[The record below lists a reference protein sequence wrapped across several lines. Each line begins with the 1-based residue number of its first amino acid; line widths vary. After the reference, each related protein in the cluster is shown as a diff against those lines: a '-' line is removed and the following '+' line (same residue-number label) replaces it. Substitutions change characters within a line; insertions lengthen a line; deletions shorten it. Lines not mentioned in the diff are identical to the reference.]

1 MTMQDI
7 KEKYDMN
14 NRKYPVDLFI
24 IGLITNFLFHFFWL
38 FIPAV
43 ILLIVGIWVKLCG
56 YIALTLLVI
65 DLILSVVEQIGI
77 RNTFLK
83 DSDDPQFKEFQ
94 DIFSK
99 GGDWRENMKEVV
111 EQKIRE
117 ENNKK

>member
-1 MTMQDI
+1 MQDI
-7 KEKYDMN
+7 KGKYDMN
-14 NRKYPVDLFI
+14 NRKYPVSLFI

-65 DLILSVVEQIGI
+65 DLILSVVEQIRI
-77 RNTFLK
+77 RNTFLN
-83 DSDDPQFKEFQ
+83 DSDNPQFKEFQ
-94 DIFSK
+94 DIFFK

-117 ENNKK
+117 ENNNKQ